1 MAFLNGIPVRVE
13 AVGPVAADDAVAR
26 PEQAAGATAPA

>member
-13 AVGPVAADDAVAR
+13 AV
-26 PEQAAGATAPA
+26 EATAPAERPDAVAAGA